1 MLSDMHASRRSFTGN
16 TRLVFAQSGLPE
28 KSEFFFNVFTLL
40 SPFCTPEMVPHI
52 KTWVD
57 ARNLATSTS
66 INFATMQLPCFN
78 AIHSLFYTVKGAK
91 PNGQPNYVKIV
102 PTNIIEL
109 LTPISLAY
117 WIMGDGS
124 KQNQGIHLSVY
135 GFSMTECD
143 LLIQALTQKFG
154 LNCTIHN
161 TKSGPRIYIDAA
173 STLIV
178 RDLVRPYMVRPQ
190 LIGAYKIGL

>member
-1 MLSDMHASRRSFTGN
+1 
-16 TRLVFAQSGLPE
+16 
-28 KSEFFFNVFTLL
+28 
-40 SPFCTPEMVPHI
+40 
-52 KTWVD
+52 
-57 ARNLATSTS
+57 
-66 INFATMQLPCFN
+66 
-78 AIHSLFYTVKGAK
+78 
-91 PNGQPNYVKIV
+91 
-102 PTNIIEL
+102 
-109 LTPISLAY
+109 
-117 WIMGDGS
+117 MGDGS